1 MCSHTKFL
9 ECETECACSVP
20 GYLQCALERGIAFPC
35 VQQERLSLQGY
46 CTDRRRRAAPRTQ
59 QCRWH
64 TLAHTGTCIGTHW
77 HTNQTAH
84 STSTSHIDVHCSTL
98 HTRSSLL
105 TGQWT
110 PTECTSHTT
119 HDPLLV
125 NITHVPQK
133 HTRPYI
139 HTQV

>member
-1 MCSHTKFL
+1 MKPSVRAACLGICSVHWSEAL
-9 ECETECACSVP
+9 LSPACSRKDCRCKVTAP
-20 GYLQCALERGIAFPC
+20 TGGGGQPLALNSAG
-35 VQQERLSLQGY
+35 G
-46 CTDRRRRAAPRTQ
+46 TH
-59 QCRWH
+59 WH
-64 TLAHTGTCIGTHW
+64 TLAHTLAHTGGTHW